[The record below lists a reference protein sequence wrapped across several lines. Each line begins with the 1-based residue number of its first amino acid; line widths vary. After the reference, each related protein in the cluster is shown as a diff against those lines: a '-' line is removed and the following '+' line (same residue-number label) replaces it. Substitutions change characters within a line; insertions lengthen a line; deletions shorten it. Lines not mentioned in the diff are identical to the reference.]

1 MRVRIIG
8 AITAVLL
15 AVIGA
20 VVLVLYVRDA
30 DQRAMNDAELVP
42 VYIVAEEIP
51 AGTSGDDVR
60 DSLRVDR
67 YPAKTILPGAV
78 TDLSDLTG
86 LVATIDLLPG
96 DQLIADR
103 FVDPALLAAR
113 GQVPVPAG
121 MQEVTVALP
130 IAQVVGGA
138 VLPGSTVGVVV
149 TDAESGGSGTTQ
161 FILRKVLVTRIVA
174 GAAYTPSNAES
185 DGAGAPVST
194 MLVTFALET
203 PDVEKVVWAAE
214 RELIWLT
221 LEPEDATEDGS
232 RPVDAGNIFS

>member
-8 AITAVLL
+8 GIAAVLL

-20 VVLVLYVRDA
+20 VVLVLYVRSA
-30 DQRAMNDAELVP
+30 DERAMNDAELVP

-51 AGTSGDDVR
+51 AGTAGDDVR
-60 DSLRVDR
+60 ESLRVDR

-78 TDLSDLTG
+78 TDLADLEG

-96 DQLIADR
+96 DQLVADR

-113 GQVPVPAG
+113 GSVPVPEG

-130 IAQVVGGA
+130 VAQVVGGA
-138 VLPGSTVGVVV
+138 VLPGSTVGVLV
-149 TDAESGGSGTTQ
+149 TDAELGGSGTTQ

-174 GAAYTPSNAES
+174 GAAYTPSDAES
-185 DGAGAPVST
+185 SGAPVST
-194 MLVTFALET
+194 MLVTLALET

-214 RELIWLT
+214 QELIWLT

-232 RPVDAGNIFS
+232 RPVDADNIFS